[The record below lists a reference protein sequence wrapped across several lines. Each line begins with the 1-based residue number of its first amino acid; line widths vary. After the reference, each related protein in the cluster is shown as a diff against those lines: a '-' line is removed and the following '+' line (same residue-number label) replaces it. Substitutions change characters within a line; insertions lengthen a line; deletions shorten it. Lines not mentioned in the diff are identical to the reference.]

1 MLYSA
6 SLTDVSN
13 IEAVVPEQEGQARVS
28 VGDVARLAA
37 PRLDQRVDHIAQCA
51 QGLVDGPGLL
61 QPEPTQ
67 VRRISVEIEIGMDL
81 LNGCLNSR

>member
-1 MLYSA
+1 MFSA
-6 SLTDVSN
+6 SLTHDPN